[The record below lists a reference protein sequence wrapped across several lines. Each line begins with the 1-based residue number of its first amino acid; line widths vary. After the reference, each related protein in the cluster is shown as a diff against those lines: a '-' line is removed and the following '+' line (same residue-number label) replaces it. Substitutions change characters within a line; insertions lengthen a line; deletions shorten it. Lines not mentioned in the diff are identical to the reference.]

1 MRYLSKRDL
10 EVLSRRVLSKYLSL
24 CKETPTRIDPV
35 DFAKRMLGL
44 EFDYQALGTASDQV
58 GITVFGNVELNIYYS
73 NGEKVSLQTNE
84 NLAIVDS
91 FLLKAGN
98 EGPLHFTMMH
108 ELSHRLLQIAFPD
121 ENLFEV
127 PETRIYYSRAAS
139 PHKGPIVDW
148 SEWQRNVLTSCL
160 LLPRELIYKYM
171 KQLELGDGIRLLNRV
186 FASRDYDRFSEMASI
201 LGVSKTALSIRMN
214 QLGLIG
220 RNDLFDPYALI
231 DVFPDEGE
239 VA

>member
-91 FLLKAGN
+91 FLLK
-98 EGPLHFTMMH
+98 
-108 ELSHRLLQIAFPD
+108 Q
-121 ENLFEV
+121 
-127 PETRIYYSRAAS
+127 ETRA
-139 PHKGPIVDW
+139 P
-148 SEWQRNVLTSCL
+148 C
-160 LLPRELIYKYM
+160 
-171 KQLELGDGIRLLNRV
+171 
-186 FASRDYDRFSEMASI
+186 I
-201 LGVSKTALSIRMN
+201 LR
-214 QLGLIG
+214 
-220 RNDLFDPYALI
+220 
-231 DVFPDEGE
+231 
-239 VA
+239 